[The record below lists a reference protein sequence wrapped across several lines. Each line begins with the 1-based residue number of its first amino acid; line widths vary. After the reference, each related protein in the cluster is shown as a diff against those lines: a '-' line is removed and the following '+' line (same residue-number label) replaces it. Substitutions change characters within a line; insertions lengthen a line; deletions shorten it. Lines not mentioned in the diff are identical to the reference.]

1 MSSLL
6 DRLKL
11 FLIPFIALIFSGCAD
26 NSIVDV
32 YKEIS
37 SRNWSYIKKVSIPVQ
52 IDDAG
57 KTYNLYM
64 NLRHTA
70 DYRYSNIFV
79 RIHQIST
86 DGKKTTE
93 RREFQ
98 LAYPDG
104 EWLGS
109 GAGNLYSYRLL
120 FKEKYKF
127 PSPGKYV
134 FEFEQNMR
142 DNPLREV
149 RDVGIRV
156 EVAE

>member
-1 MSSLL
+1 MSNLFT
-6 DRLKL
+6 RLKP
-11 FLIPFIALIFSGCAD
+11 FLILLIVVTSTSCAD

-37 SRNWSYIKKVSIPVQ
+37 SRNWSYIKKVSIPVK
-52 IDDAG
+52 IDDSG
-57 KTYNLYM
+57 KAYNLYM

-79 RIHQIST
+79 RIHQISP
-86 DGKKTTE
+86 GGRKSTE
-93 RREFQ
+93 RKEFQ

-109 GAGNLYSYRLL
+109 GAGNIYSYRLL
-120 FKEKYKF
+120 FREKYKF
-127 PSPGKYV
+127 PSNGNYI

>member
-6 DRLKL
+6 KRLKL
-11 FLIPFIALIFSGCAD
+11 FLILFIALTISSCVD

-37 SRNWSYIKKVSIPVQ
+37 RRNWSYIKKVSIPVQ

-57 KTYNLYM
+57 KPYNLYM

-79 RIHQIST
+79 RIHQIEPG
-86 DGKKTTE
+86 GKKTTE
-93 RREFQ
+93 RKEFQ

-120 FKEKYKF
+120 FRKKYKF
-127 PSPGKYV
+127 PSTGKYV

-149 RDVGIRV
+149 RDVGMRI
-156 EVAE
+156 EVAQ

>member
-1 MSSLL
+1 MSKLL
-6 DRLKL
+6 TRLKP
-11 FLIPFIALIFSGCAD
+11 FLILLIAVTTTSCAD
-26 NSIVDV
+26 SSIVDV

-37 SRNWSYIKKVSIPVQ
+37 SRNWSYIKKVSIPVK
-52 IDDAG
+52 IEDTG
-57 KTYNLYM
+57 REYNLYM

-79 RIHQIST
+79 RIHQISP
-86 DGKKTTE
+86 DGKKSTE
-93 RREFQ
+93 RKEFQ

-109 GAGNLYSYRLL
+109 GAGNVYSYRLL
-120 FKEKYKF
+120 FREKYKF
-127 PSPGKYV
+127 ASKGTYL

-149 RDVGIRV
+149 RDVGMRV